1 MSITRLLNAAN
12 AGDSDALERL
22 APLVY
27 NELRWLAHAALRSES
42 SAQTL
47 STTALVHEAYLKL
60 ADGEAMPAESRR
72 HFYGAAARAMRQIL
86 IDAAR
91 RRGSQKRGGQLLD
104 VQLDSQHLAVDAVS
118 VELIALDSAL
128 EQLSGLDQRL
138 GQVVECRF
146 FGGLSVE
153 ETAEALAI
161 SPRTVKRDWR
171 TARAWLQ
178 RQLGASALQLEAGS

>member
-1 MSITRLLNAAN
+1 MSITLLLNAAN
-12 AGDSDALERL
+12 AGDPDALERL

-42 SAQTL
+42 AAQTL

-60 ADGEAMPAESRR
+60 AAGQAMPAESRR

-91 RRGSQKRGGQLLD
+91 RRGSEKRGGKQVDAELD
-104 VQLDSQHLAVDAVS
+104 PQHLAVDAVS
-118 VELIALDSAL
+118 LELIALDQAL

-138 GQVVECRF
+138 GRVVECRF
-146 FGGLSVE
+146 FGGLTVE
-153 ETAEALAI
+153 ETALVLDI
-161 SPRTVKRDWR
+161 SPRSVKRDWR

-178 RQLGASALQLEAGS
+178 QRLGDAALKLAAGS